1 MIQSNSSLSI
11 QKQCEL
17 LDLSC
22 STYYYKPVPEQ
33 STDQAIMKLIDEE
46 YTRHSFYGV
55 RRITKWICIVH
66 PEVGPVNHKRIAR
79 LMRIMGLKGIHPTRS
94 TSHPNKENTTYLYLL
109 RKVPILYPN
118 QVWSSDIC
126 YIPMYRGFC
135 YCTVIIDW
143 FSRYILS
150 WKLSISLE
158 IDFCIE
164 ALQSALQIN
173 QPGIFNS
180 DQGSQYT
187 SPRFTNILLDKG
199 VFLSMDGKGRALDN
213 IFAERFW
220 RSLKYE
226 EVYLHAYENVREA
239 NQRIGE
245 YIHFY
250 NHERFHSSLQ
260 YRTPYQLYTGQGNV

>member
-55 RRITKWICIVH
+55 RRITQWICAMH

-109 RKVPILYPN
+109 RNVPIL
-118 QVWSSDIC
+118 
-126 YIPMYRGFC
+126 
-135 YCTVIIDW
+135 
-143 FSRYILS
+143 
-150 WKLSISLE
+150 
-158 IDFCIE
+158 
-164 ALQSALQIN
+164 
-173 QPGIFNS
+173 
-180 DQGSQYT
+180 
-187 SPRFTNILLDKG
+187 
-199 VFLSMDGKGRALDN
+199 
-213 IFAERFW
+213 
-220 RSLKYE
+220 
-226 EVYLHAYENVREA
+226 
-239 NQRIGE
+239 
-245 YIHFY
+245 
-250 NHERFHSSLQ
+250 
-260 YRTPYQLYTGQGNV
+260 

>member
-33 STDQAIMKLIDEE
+33 STDQAIMNLIDEE

-150 WKLSISLE
+150 WKLSISLKS
-158 IDFCIE
+158 ISVSKPFKVLCR
-164 ALQSALQIN
+164 SIN
-173 QPGIFNS
+173 QESLTPIK
-180 DQGSQYT
+180 DRKYT

-199 VFLSMDGKGRALDN
+199 VFLSMDGKGELSITYSRN
-213 IFAERFW
+213 VFA
-220 RSLKYE
+220 
-226 EVYLHAYENVREA
+226 
-239 NQRIGE
+239 
-245 YIHFY
+245 
-250 NHERFHSSLQ
+250 
-260 YRTPYQLYTGQGNV
+260 